1 MNYIRSLFAAK
12 PSQSA
17 TINRIYTQVRYA
29 SELDPLL
36 SYTSLKNVPLIL
48 NVSAPWCSTCAEKS
62 PIIESLFKDQQIG
75 ERLDYVELKADESE
89 LSPYLMRFGI
99 KTFPTLVGIR
109 REFMEGSLQIRRD
122 TTRQEILEFLQSVAK
137 VGARDRGE

>member
-1 MNYIRSLFAAK
+1 MNYIRSLFSAK
-12 PSQSA
+12 PSQPV
-17 TINRIYTQVRYA
+17 INRIYTQIRYS

-48 NVSAPWCSTCAEKS
+48 NVSAPWCSTCSEQS
-62 PIIESLFKDQQIG
+62 PIIESLFQNQEIG
-75 ERLDYVELKADESE
+75 EKLDYVELKGDEPE

-109 REFMEGSLQIRRD
+109 REFMAGSLQIRKD
-122 TTRQEILEFLQSVAK
+122 TSKQEILEFLKGIARDGAK
-137 VGARDRGE
+137 DRGE